1 MLAPASDACVGTAL
15 VVTPSNNFLIPAA
28 LTAALTPSLVNAAP
42 SRVVN
47 VVSPV
52 YDDSGLLLDNLQFE
66 QGGYDPTV
74 AAGQSQTALI
84 MHALEMRESL
94 ASKSISVAAMN
105 VGPLECMPYDLDE
118 AEKAPTEQGAALVA
132 WACAAGDARVSGDRL
147 LTPAKGQEAPAH
159 EECVDKELRTKFVRD
174 QLTLYNIPVDPL
186 EHMEKDDEDG
196 IFAWLAC
203 CGGGR

>member
-1 MLAPASDACVGTAL
+1 MSPLVPACRPA
-15 VVTPSNNFLIPAA
+15 SNNFLIPAA
-28 LTAALTPSLVNAAP
+28 LTAALAPSLVNAAP

-84 MHALEMRESL
+84 MHALELRESL
-94 ASKSISVAAMN
+94 ASKGVAVAAMN
-105 VGPLECMPYDLDE
+105 VGPLECMPYDLDG
-118 AEKAPTEQGAALVA
+118 AEKAPTEQGAALVT

-147 LTPAKGQEAPAH
+147 LTPGKGQEAPSH
-159 EECVDKELRTKFVRD
+159 EECVDKELRTKFCRE
-174 QLTLYNIPVDPL
+174 QLSLYSIPTDPT
-186 EHMEKDDEDG
+186 EEMGKEEDDG
-196 IFAWLAC
+196 LFAWLAC